1 MAKHRLWGCAVA
13 YNLLKLDREQDYLM
27 PPSLREWI
35 AEGDLAWFILD
46 AVDQMDLAEFYAAY
60 RNDGWGAAAYDPA
73 MMVGVLLYG
82 YCQGV
87 RSSRRITRALER
99 DVGFRVVAA
108 NQQPDF
114 RTICRF
120 RSEHEKALER
130 LFVQVLW
137 LCREAGLVKLGVVA
151 LDGAK
156 VAADAAL
163 DANRSYKAIKEEVGR
178 MLAEAKKVDAEEDA
192 LFGAEKRGDELP
204 EGLGRRAERM
214 KRLQEAR
221 SRLEKEAEAAA
232 REVRERLAQRQVEEA
247 ASGKKKRGRKPKAT
261 EPVPVEE
268 AKANTTDPDS
278 RIMKARQG
286 YVQGYNAQAI
296 VSRDQIIVATG
307 VTQEANDVQ
316 QLKPM
321 LETLEST
328 LEAAGIEE
336 RPRTALA
343 DAGYWSE
350 ANVTAC
356 TCPEGPELLIATTKD
371 WKQRKALRERGCPR
385 GRIPKDLSPRER
397 MERKLLTRRGRRLYR
412 LRGMTVE
419 PVLGQVK
426 EGQGCRR
433 FMRRG
438 LPAVQS
444 EWSLMGTTHNLLKL
458 WRSGQVPWT
467 WDRARWN

>member
-1 MAKHRLWGCAVA
+1 MA
-13 YNLLKLDREQDYLM
+13 YNLLALDREQGYLM
-27 PPSLREWI
+27 PPSLREWL

-46 AVDQMDLAEFYAAY
+46 AVEQMDLDKFYAAY

-73 MMVGVLLYG
+73 MMVGVLLYA
-82 YCQGV
+82 YCQGI
-87 RSSRRITRALER
+87 RSSRKIDRALER

-108 NQQPDF
+108 NQRPDF

-120 RSEHEKALER
+120 RSEHEKAVEQ

-137 LCREAGLVKLGVVA
+137 LCREAGLVKLGAVA

-156 VAADAAL
+156 IAANAAL
-163 DANRSYKAIKEEVGR
+163 DANRNHEAIEEEVRR
-178 MLAEAKKVDAEEDA
+178 MLAEAKKVDTEEDA
-192 LFGAEKRGDELP
+192 LFGPEKRGDELP
-204 EGLGRRAERM
+204 EGLGRRVERL
-214 KRLQEAR
+214 KRLREAK

-232 REVRERLAQRQVEEA
+232 RVAQGRLARRQAEEA
-247 ASGKKKRGRKPKAT
+247 TSGKKKRGRKPKVV
-261 EPVPVEE
+261 EPAPVEE
-268 AKANTTDPDS
+268 DKANISDPDS

-296 VSRDQIIVATG
+296 VSQDQIIVANG
-307 VTQEANDVQ
+307 VTQEENDVQ

-328 LEAAGIEE
+328 LEAAGIEDQ
-336 RPRTALA
+336 PNAALA

-350 ANVTAC
+350 ANVIDC

-371 WKQRKALRERGCPR
+371 WKQRKAARERGCPR
-385 GRIPKDLSPRER
+385 GRIPNDLSPRER
-397 MERKLLTRRGRRLYR
+397 MERKLLTRRGRRIYR
-412 LRGMTVE
+412 LRGITVE

-438 LPAVQS
+438 LHAAQS
-444 EWSLMGTTHNLLKL
+444 EWSLMATTHNLLKL
-458 WRSGQVPWT
+458 WRSGQAPWG
-467 WDRARWN
+467 WDRVRRN

>member
-1 MAKHRLWGCAVA
+1 MA
-13 YNLLKLDREQDYLM
+13 YNLLTLDREQGYLM
-27 PPSLREWI
+27 PPSLREWL
-35 AEGDLAWFILD
+35 AEGDLAWFIMD
-46 AVDQMDLAEFYAAY
+46 AVDQMDLDEFYAAY

-87 RSSRRITRALER
+87 RSSRRIARALER

-120 RSEHEKALER
+120 RSEHEKALEQ

-137 LCREAGLVKLGVVA
+137 LCREAGLVKLGMVA

-156 VAADAAL
+156 VAANATL
-163 DANRSYKAIKEEVGR
+163 EANRRHEAIEEEVRR

-192 LFGAEKRGDELP
+192 LFGPAQRGDELP
-204 EGLGRRAERM
+204 EGLGRRMQRL
-214 KRLQEAR
+214 KRLQAAK

-232 REVRERLAQRQVEEA
+232 RAVRDRLTQRQAEEV
-247 ASGKKKRGRKPKAT
+247 ASGKKKRGRKPKVT
-261 EPVPVEE
+261 EPAPVEE

-286 YVQGYNAQAI
+286 YVQAYNVQTI
-296 VSRDQIIVATG
+296 VSRDQVIVATG

-321 LETLEST
+321 LATLERT
-328 LEAAGIEE
+328 LEAAGIED
-336 RPRTALA
+336 RPRGALA

-350 ANVTAC
+350 ANVMAC

-385 GRIPKDLSPRER
+385 GRIPKDLSARER
-397 MERKLLTRRGRRLYR
+397 MERRLLTKRGRRLYR
-412 LRGMTVE
+412 LRGITVE

-438 LPAVQS
+438 LGAAQS
-444 EWSLMGTTHNLLKL
+444 EWSLIGTTHNLLKL
-458 WRSGQVPWT
+458 WRSGQ
-467 WDRARWN
+467 ARWN